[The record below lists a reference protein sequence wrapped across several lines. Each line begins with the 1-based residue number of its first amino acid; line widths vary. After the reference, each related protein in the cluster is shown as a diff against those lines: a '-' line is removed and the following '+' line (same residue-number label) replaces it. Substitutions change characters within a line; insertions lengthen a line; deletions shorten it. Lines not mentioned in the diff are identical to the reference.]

1 MWNGVND
8 EELTRLSLFLF
19 CFMFSNY
26 KMMFSS
32 KRCRQ
37 GCWSWV
43 LCFLVPRINESFW
56 VSKLKR
62 VMLLGI
68 WKTTA
73 GRLFLKKGT
82 EKTEKIKVNYLR
94 VERLE
99 TRWSEERSALTTKRW
114 IAFLRSELGEQMT
127 GPRSCVDLLLCD
139 WMPSSRSLWPTNYHA
154 CGNRDQVLGGR
165 VCYDTNRVICLK
177 ENLVSL
183 NNEQLTNYQ

>member
-82 EKTEKIKVNYLR
+82 EKIEKIKVNYLR

-127 GPRSCVDLLLCD
+127 GPGVVWICCCVTGCPHPGLSDQQII
-139 WMPSSRSLWPTNYHA
+139 MPVETGTKSLVAEPAMTPTESFA
-154 CGNRDQVLGGR
+154 LRRILWA
-165 VCYDTNRVICLK
+165 
-177 ENLVSL
+177 
-183 NNEQLTNYQ
+183 